1 MSLYDILQV
10 WTGGLKKGKKMKKK
24 KSDYSGI
31 ERYRLGDSSYVLLC
45 ICQYRSIG
53 DWFKKNE

>member
-1 MSLYDILQV
+1 MNR
-10 WTGGLKKGKKMKKK
+10 WFKKGKENEKE

-53 DWFKKNE
+53 D

>member
-1 MSLYDILQV
+1 MNR
-10 WTGGLKKGKKMKKK
+10 WFKKGKKMKKK

-53 DWFKKNE
+53 D